1 MKTFQTLATVILAA
15 AVGTAAMSAQQLSV
29 KRALNLAVAKAI
41 AAAAEKEAMANK
53 WAMFITIIDDTGT
66 VLFVERIDDAQIG
79 SYEVSMQKAQT
90 ALKFRRPT
98 KAFED
103 LVNGGRPAVARLP
116 GVLPIEGGVP
126 LMADGKVIGA
136 IGVSGGAS
144 SQDAQVAMAGVAALE
159 AVLKK

>member
-1 MKTFQTLATVILAA
+1 MKTMKTLLSLVLAA
-15 AVGTAAMSAQQLSV
+15 AVGSVGISAQQLSI
-29 KRALNLAVAKAI
+29 KRALNLAVAKTI

-53 WAMFITIIDDTGT
+53 WAMFITIIDDGGT
-66 VLFVERIDDAQIG
+66 ILFVERIDDAQIG

-103 LVNGGRPAVARLP
+103 LVNGGRPAVAKLP

-144 SQDAQVAMAGVAALE
+144 SQDAQVAQAGVAALE
-159 AVLKK
+159 SLLKK

>member
-1 MKTFQTLATVILAA
+1 ML
-15 AVGTAAMSAQQLSV
+15 SAQQLTI
-29 KRALNLAVAKAI
+29 KRALNLAVAKTI
-41 AAAAEKEAMANK
+41 AAAAEKEAAAHG
-53 WAMFITIIDDTGT
+53 WAMFIAIIDDGGT
-66 VLFVERIDDAQIG
+66 VLFVERLDDAQLG
-79 SYEVSMQKAQT
+79 SYEVAMQKAQT

-98 KAFED
+98 KSFED
-103 LVNGGRPAVARLP
+103 LVNGGRPAVAKLP